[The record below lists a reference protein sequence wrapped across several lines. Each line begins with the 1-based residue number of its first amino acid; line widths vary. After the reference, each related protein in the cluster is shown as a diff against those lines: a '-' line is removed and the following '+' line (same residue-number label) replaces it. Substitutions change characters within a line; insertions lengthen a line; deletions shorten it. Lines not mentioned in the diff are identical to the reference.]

1 MPLTTRAL
9 QALAVALS
17 AASVVDGWMV
27 GPSPKLTSTTTATP
41 LTRLAASTLPVTEK
55 ASGVA
60 AEGIVRPAGSGRSK
74 PTKDPY
80 NPDFI
85 RPLTFE
91 EAYPKSTKEFIKVKK
106 AKYDILCV

>member
-1 MPLTTRAL
+1 
-9 QALAVALS
+9 
-17 AASVVDGWMV
+17 MV
-27 GPSPKLTSTTTATP
+27 GPSPKTSTTTATS

-91 EAYPKSTKEFIKVKK
+91 EAYPKSTKEFIKVREMR
-106 AKYDILCV
+106 YDIVINYVCLCMPV